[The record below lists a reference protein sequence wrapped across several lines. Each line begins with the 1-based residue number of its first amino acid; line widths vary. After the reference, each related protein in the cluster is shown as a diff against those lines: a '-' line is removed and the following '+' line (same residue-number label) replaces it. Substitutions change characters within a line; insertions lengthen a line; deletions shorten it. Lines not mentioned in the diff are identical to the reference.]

1 VQLAG
6 SARLDGQPLSFTG
19 ELIDAASEP
28 ELHNRPLRLTL
39 VARGAIDGN
48 LVVVLD
54 RRSDVPHDSLLIDVP
69 KLMLADR
76 TLGKAD
82 KLAVMV
88 TPGEASLK
96 ADIKLDGEQ
105 LSGVIEVRQSSTL
118 AADTAILRDDR
129 LAAALHESLS
139 GVDQLAAKIDLSGTL
154 KRPDFRIDSNV
165 GPQLAAGVNGAVTKY
180 LTERKDRLVA
190 KVQGRVDEQMSK
202 LDKLRSEDQKLV
214 TQLAALMGGASGL
227 PVGPASLPRIGQSLP
242 LDKLNR

>member
-1 VQLAG
+1 
-6 SARLDGQPLSFTG
+6 
-19 ELIDAASEP
+19 
-28 ELHNRPLRLTL
+28 
-39 VARGAIDGN
+39 
-48 LVVVLD
+48 
-54 RRSDVPHDSLLIDVP
+54 
-69 KLMLADR
+69 
-76 TLGKAD
+76 
-82 KLAVMV
+82 
-88 TPGEASLK
+88 
-96 ADIKLDGEQ
+96 
-105 LSGVIEVRQSSTL
+105 VRQSSTL

-202 LDKLRSEDQKLV
+202 LDKLRSEAQQELMGKLGEDQKLV